1 MGFDSESGRKCGTY
15 FSALTQ
21 LPTAIC
27 CANDLIA
34 LGVLQ
39 TLLERGFRVPQDVSL
54 TGVDNIEYSDLCSP
68 TLTSVINDSGEFA
81 RLAVSALLERLRGSY
96 EGDPREFLIP
106 RRLVKRASTAQPQ
119 RKERQ
124 E

>member
-1 MGFDSESGRKCGTY
+1 MDAKISVSHIGGSVAVPPSKSAAHRAVLCAALAGGT
-15 FSALTQ
+15 SR
-21 LPTAIC
+21 I
-27 CANDLIA
+27 
-34 LGVLQ
+34 
-39 TLLERGFRVPQDVSL
+39 
-54 TGVDNIEYSDLCSP
+54 DNIEYSDLCSP

-96 EGDPREFLIP
+96 EGEPREFLIP